1 MTELIL
7 NHIVYEPQRLIH
19 SSFISSITEILEF
32 IQHYIFT
39 MPWLLHDN
47 NNETFVQNQKKKKHQ
62 TNKEK
67 EERRK
72 EVRMNPK
79 REQTLVYK

>member
-1 MTELIL
+1 
-7 NHIVYEPQRLIH
+7 
-19 SSFISSITEILEF
+19 
-32 IQHYIFT
+32 

-62 TNKEK
+62 TNKGK

-79 REQTLVYK
+79 REQTLVYKWKRIQKE